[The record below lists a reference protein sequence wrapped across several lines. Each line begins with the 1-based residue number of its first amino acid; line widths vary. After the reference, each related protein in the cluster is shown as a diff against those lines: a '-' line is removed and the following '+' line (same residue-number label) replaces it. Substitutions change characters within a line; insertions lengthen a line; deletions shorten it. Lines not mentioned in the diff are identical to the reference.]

1 MSDEEDKSS
10 SGPGPWT
17 IRDVPHDIRSIALK
31 LAKKEKMTTAQW
43 LERTIREKVK
53 SDRQKGTALATTT
66 KPVINL
72 TSANTVLDMLER
84 LHRMGVEM
92 PESMK
97 KQALTLIR
105 ACMNDVKQGK
115 DNVLPA
121 QKEVIQEPSE
131 GPTE

>member
-17 IRDVPHDIRSIALK
+17 IRDVPHDIRSIALR

-53 SDRQKGTALATTT
+53 SDRQKGTALATAF

-72 TSANTVLDMLER
+72 TSANTVLDMMER

-115 DNVLPA
+115 DNVLHT
-121 QKEVIQEPSE
+121 QKEVIQEPVDSQ
-131 GPTE
+131 TE

>member
-1 MSDEEDKSS
+1 MSDEEDKS

-17 IRDVPHDIRSIALK
+17 IRDVPHDIRSIALR

-53 SDRQKGTALATTT
+53 SDRQKGTALATTS
-66 KPVINL
+66 KPIINL
-72 TSANTVLDMLER
+72 TSANTVLDMMER

-115 DNVLPA
+115 DNVLPV
-121 QKEVIQEPSE
+121 QKEVIQEPVGS
-131 GPTE
+131 PTE

>member
-1 MSDEEDKSS
+1 MSDEEDKS

-17 IRDVPHDIRSIALK
+17 IRDVPHDIRSIALR

-53 SDRQKGTALATTT
+53 SDRQKGTALAT
-66 KPVINL
+66 KPFQHINL
-72 TSANTVLDMLER
+72 TSASVTLDMLER
-84 LHRMGVEM
+84 LHRMGVEI

-105 ACMNDVKQGK
+105 ACMNDVKHGK

-121 QKEVIQEPSE
+121 QKEVIQEPTE
-131 GPTE
+131 GQTE

>member
-17 IRDVPHDIRSIALK
+17 IRDVPHDIRSIALR

-53 SDRQKGTALATTT
+53 SDRQKGTALATRP
-66 KPVINL
+66 KSIINL
-72 TSANTVLDMLER
+72 TSAGVTLDMLER
-84 LHRMGVEM
+84 LHRMGVEI

-97 KQALTLIR
+97 KQALTLVR

-115 DNVLPA
+115 DNVLPT
-121 QKEVIQEPSE
+121 QKEVIQEPTE
-131 GPTE
+131 GQTE

>member
-1 MSDEEDKSS
+1 MSDEEDKS

-17 IRDVPHDIRSIALK
+17 IRDVPHDIRSIALR

-53 SDRQKGTALATTT
+53 SDRQKGTALATTS
-66 KPVINL
+66 KPIINL
-72 TSANTVLDMLER
+72 TSAGVTLDMMER
-84 LHRMGVEM
+84 LHRMGVEI

-97 KQALTLIR
+97 KQAVTLVR

-115 DNVLPA
+115 DNVLPV

-131 GPTE
+131 GQTE